1 MGLFTK
7 RKSKPELRESA
18 VSVPPRP
25 ASPHVMDWIAHHA
38 RVTPHALAQIDLAS
52 GRRFTYREM
61 NDRVGRLAAHF
72 VSLGISP
79 GDRIGFLAMN
89 STDIMEMI
97 FATWRV
103 GAISL
108 ALNFR
113 LTAPELEFIVSDA
126 DPELIIVDQDFSEL
140 ASELRGLTN
149 VPHWLATDGRGG
161 ATPYED
167 ALAAATPLPG
177 KTVRQPLSDQCMLMY
192 SSGTTGRPK
201 GVIIT
206 HEMMLYSAVHAMA
219 FAHVNAS
226 KVNFAVMP
234 LFHIGG
240 LNVFTC
246 PILYAGGTVIIQR
259 SFEPGAALDVIN
271 DPSLG
276 VTHMLGVPAIY
287 NALKMHPKNS
297 ETDFSRLECALAG
310 AEAVPDA
317 IVHWWHDERGVKIQ
331 EGYGMTETSA
341 SSCMLPASDVPE
353 MVGSAGKALMH
364 CEMKIMKENGEEAAP
379 GEPGEL
385 WMRGPVITPGYWNRP
400 DADDESFVDGWF
412 RSGDIAKIDTQGYVY
427 IEDRLKDMYISG
439 GENVYPAEV
448 ENVLYELDAI
458 AEVAVIGVPDERWG
472 EAGCAVVSLKEGYEL
487 TMDDISAHCETRLA
501 KFKRPVHMV
510 ITDAL
515 PRNAT
520 GKVLKFELR
529 KSVPG
534 ELDLT

>member
-1 MGLFTK
+1 MGLFSR
-7 RKSKPELRESA
+7 RKSGSEPLGHAAK
-18 VSVPPRP
+18 P
-25 ASPHVMDWIAHHA
+25 ASTAQMPQTVDWIAHHS
-38 RVTPHALAQIDLAS
+38 RVTPDALAQLDLAS
-52 GRRFTYREM
+52 RRRFTYRDM
-61 NDRVGRLAAHF
+61 NDRVGRLAAHL
-72 VSLGISP
+72 VSLGVSR
-79 GDRIGFLAMN
+79 GDRVGFLAMN
-89 STDIMEMI
+89 STDVMETI
-97 FATWRV
+97 FATWRI
-103 GAISL
+103 GAVSL

-113 LTAPELEFIVSDA
+113 LTAPELEFIVNDA
-126 DPELIIVDQDFSEL
+126 RPKVVIIDQDFAEL
-140 ASELRGLTN
+140 ADALRELTD
-149 VPHWLATDGRGG
+149 VAHWLATDGRGG
-161 ATPYED
+161 ATPYEE
-167 ALAAATPLPG
+167 ALMRATPLSG
-177 KTVRQPLSDQCMLMY
+177 KIVQQPLSDQCMLMY

-219 FAHVNAS
+219 FAHVNAE

-246 PILYAGGTVIIQR
+246 PVLYAGGTTIIQR
-259 SFEPGAALDVIN
+259 NFEPGAALDVIN

-287 NALKMHPKNS
+287 NALKMHPKNA

-317 IVHWWHDERGVKIQ
+317 IVHWWHDRGVKIQ

-341 SSCMLPASDVPE
+341 SSCMLPRSDVPE

-364 CEMKIMKENGEEAAP
+364 CEMKIMTEGGEEAAP

-412 RSGDIAKIDTQGYVY
+412 RSGDIAKIDARGYVY

-458 AEVAVIGVPDERWG
+458 AEVAVIGVPDSRWG
-472 EAGCAVVSLKEGYEL
+472 EVGCAVIVLKEGYHL
-487 TMDDISAHCETRLA
+487 TMDEIASHCETRLA
-501 KFKRPVHMV
+501 KFKRPLHMT
-510 ITDAL
+510 IMNAL

-529 KSVPG
+529 KSVPRKI
-534 ELDLT
+534 DLK